1 MMWGDR
7 EEKRWLLRRSR
18 GKSHV
23 ASPGINTFSWSSTS
37 VFMDS
42 LPFGFYNGLC
52 LADIVAQNVIFS
64 TDCECADS

>member
-1 MMWGDR
+1 VI
-7 EEKRWLLRRSR
+7 EKRKDGYLEDLEENLMF
-18 GKSHV
+18 

-42 LPFGFYNGLC
+42 LPFGLYNGLC

-64 TDCECADS
+64 TNCECADS